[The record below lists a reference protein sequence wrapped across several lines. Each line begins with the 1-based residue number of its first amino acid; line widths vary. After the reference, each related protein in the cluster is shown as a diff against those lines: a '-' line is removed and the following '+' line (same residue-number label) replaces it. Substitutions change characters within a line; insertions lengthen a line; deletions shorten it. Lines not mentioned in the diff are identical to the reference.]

1 MFHLEFTN
9 NLTSNTLVVQDIVTL
24 SDIVNATVSYNI
36 AYTES
41 AVTLGESSNALRV
54 LVVDIIESVNMQDSY
69 LPQLNYNTSIYE
81 NVVLTEYILGGGWIK
96 ISSDIGTGWGTISNA
111 QSPNWTT
118 IDDTQVPNWAPIND
132 NQ

>member
-9 NLTSNTLVVQDIVTL
+9 NLTSNALVVQDIVTL

-96 ISSDIGTGWGTISNA
+96 MPSDVGAGWSTISNA